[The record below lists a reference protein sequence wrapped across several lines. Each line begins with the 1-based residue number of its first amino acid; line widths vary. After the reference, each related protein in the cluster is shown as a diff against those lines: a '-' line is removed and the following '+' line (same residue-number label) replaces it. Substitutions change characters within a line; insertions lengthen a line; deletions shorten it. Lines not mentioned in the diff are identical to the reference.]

1 MSNKD
6 KGFINGVPIGRL
18 VQVLRE
24 KPEILA
30 RISDSTLSKLLSLH
44 YINGFGWEQT
54 ADLMYYSIRDIYRK
68 RVNALYALEKVLR
81 EHDKPK
87 QGGKPNE

>member
-18 VQVLRE
+18 VLELRE
-24 KPEILA
+24 KPEILEY
-30 RISDSTLSKLLSLH
+30 IPDSTLSKLLSLH
-44 YINGFGWEQT
+44 YINGFDWEQT
-54 ADLMYYSIRDIYRK
+54 ADLMFYSIRDIYRK
-68 RVNALYALEKVLR
+68 RINALYALEKALR
-81 EHDKPK
+81 ESDKPK

>member
-30 RISDSTLSKLLSLH
+30 RISDSTLSKLLLLH
-44 YINGFGWEQT
+44 YINGFDWEQT
-54 ADLMYYSIRDIYRK
+54 ADLMFYSIRDIYRK
-68 RVNALYALEKVLR
+68 RINALYALEKALR
-81 EHDKPK
+81 EYDNPK